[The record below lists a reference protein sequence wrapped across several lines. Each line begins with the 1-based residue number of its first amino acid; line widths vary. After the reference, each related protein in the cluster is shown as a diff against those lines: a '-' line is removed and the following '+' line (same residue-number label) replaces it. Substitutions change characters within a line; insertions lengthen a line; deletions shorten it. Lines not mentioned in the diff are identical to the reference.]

1 MAQTRFDLVRSR
13 AHAAHQKLYIVYSRI
28 STLAKK
34 KKFSDNEHLWCGVFF
49 FSLFLF
55 VCLLSSSFRIYMYL
69 EYKREREKEKE
80 KWMLTVALKSFL
92 INRFKNGNDHKN
104 VYLPSS
110 HREKKKK
117 GTRDFR
123 GLTDFFF
130 FFLIW
135 RICNFFFYLFWMLT
149 N

>member
-1 MAQTRFDLVRSR
+1 M
-13 AHAAHQKLYIVYSRI
+13 
-28 STLAKK
+28 
-34 KKFSDNEHLWCGVFF
+34 WCVF

-135 RICNFFFYLFWMLT
+135 RICNFFFTFFGCSQINQFGRSSDSKFSWRWVVFWFFFL
-149 N
+149 NIR